1 MNFAYSDSK
10 TIEDY
15 INDNLTDEAKSIALD
30 FVSFLRENDIE
41 FYKDNGTSWKDKI
54 YYHLKFNGKFVG
66 FIALKNPDEPENMWT
81 VWSDDCKA
89 FEYGNIDDKIKETAY
104 KHIDFCGKCGSCGGG
119 RKKIIFGKE
128 FNKVCGCTF
137 RTDNPNKEDLPF
149 LKKTIELHKEYIVS
163 NDVIRHYN
171 SLIDEGNDPVLDSKP
186 LQDYMDKWDGQSFID
201 KMELNRNKSVLEIGV
216 GTGRLAVRTAP
227 CCDRFYGIDISAKTI
242 ERAKE
247 NIEKYSN
254 VTLLCGDFLT
264 FNFKSKFDV
273 IYSSLTFMHIKD
285 KQNAVNKVSSLLN
298 PDGIFVLSIEKNQS
312 EYIDFGT
319 RKIPVYPDTPDSI
332 DACIKNAN
340 LNLTE
345 QYETEYAYIF
355 VAMEKSHRL

>member
-1 MNFAYSDSK
+1 MSFAYSNNK

-15 INDNLTDEAKSIALD
+15 INEMLTDEAKTIALD

-41 FYKDNGTSWKDKI
+41 FYKYNGACWKDKI
-54 YYHLKFNGKFVG
+54 YYHLKFNGEFVG
-66 FIALKNPDEPENMWT
+66 FIAIKDPDEPENLWT
-81 VWSDDCKA
+81 VWSDNSKA
-89 FEYGNIDDKIKETAY
+89 FENENVNVEIKEAAY

-137 RTDNPNKEDLPF
+137 RIDNPNTADLPF
-149 LKKTIELHKEYIVS
+149 LKKMIELHKEYIVS
-163 NDVIRHYN
+163 NDVICHYN
-171 SLIDEGNDPVLDSKP
+171 SLIDEGNDPVHDPKP

-216 GTGRLAVRTAP
+216 GTGRLALKSAP
-227 CCDRFYGIDISAKTI
+227 CCDKFYGIDISSKTI

-247 NIEKYSN
+247 NLKKYSN
-254 VTLLCGDFLT
+254 TTLLCGDFLT
-264 FNFKSKFDV
+264 YNFESKFDV

-285 KQNAVNKVSSLLN
+285 KQNAVNKVSSLLKS
-298 PDGIFVLSIEKNQS
+298 DGIFVLSVDKNQS
-312 EYIDFGT
+312 GFIDFGT

-332 DACIKNAN
+332 KTYIKNAN

-345 QYETEYAYIF
+345 QYETEFAYIF
-355 VAMEKSHRL
+355 VAKTKSHRL

>member
-1 MNFAYSDSK
+1 MNFVYSDSK
-10 TIEDY
+10 TIEDC

-247 NIEKYSN
+247 NLEKYSN

-273 IYSSLTFMHIKD
+273 IYSSLTFLHIKE
-285 KQNAVNKVSSLLN
+285 KQGAFKKIASLLN
-298 PDGIFVLSIEKNQS
+298 PNGIFVLSIDKNQDKF
-312 EYIDFGT
+312 IDFGT